1 MDMIK
6 DPNFTAFF
14 QSGNRFED
22 KEKAAHASQ
31 IRRYLTQF
39 VIKGKIKNIL
49 RGELWKVCSGAS
61 CYLADEKNINY
72 YLKLSN

>member
-1 MDMIK
+1 MIK
-6 DPNFTAFF
+6 DPTLTALF

-22 KEKAAHASQ
+22 KNLTLHASQ
-31 IRRYLTQF
+31 IRHYMTQF